1 VSDADSDRDGV
12 GVGEGCGVDHAFPPL
27 PPPVP
32 EASSARVFAS
42 LWTFDP
48 GSFAEF
54 RTRMS
59 PEAEAKPGA
68 DAQPLGEGMDVAEVR
83 RALKIG

>member
-1 VSDADSDRDGV
+1 MPTAIATVLALARGAESIMPSLL
-12 GVGEGCGVDHAFPPL
+12 FL
-27 PPPVP
+27 PPVP

-54 RTRMS
+54 RTLMS